1 MWLLYEMIYLCQI
14 PHRCPFLTVS
24 NDWTSPVNWPICPWL
39 GAHRALTEPCCHLY
53 RKRRVPC
60 TSHLSLWQAQVV
72 WSIPVLS
79 VPRKS
84 LKPGGSNGTCPL
96 SHPWNALGAAQWH
109 SLFWGHWAQLGTSTV
124 HVGQPGRLQIL
135 WGTHRRQLWC
145 MLPNWLL
152 DSYHYDGYLA
162 TIIVPT
168 YSEGHASPPEGWP
181 SPGVPLV
188 PSGPGTPCWF
198 AQTTGIVLG
207 CLWDCAWLCP
217 PHGPQAKGTTC
228 WGHVHVGKACMQ
240 FAYCLKLLMSLITSQ
255 AKRFHDHSNGCSGA
269 NSIGHWKWTP
279 GWQVWAH
286 VHLVRQVHRLL
297 GCP

>member
-1 MWLLYEMIYLCQI
+1 MY
-14 PHRCPFLTVS
+14 
-24 NDWTSPVNWPICPWL
+24 
-39 GAHRALTEPCCHLY
+39 ALKLAA
-53 RKRRVPC
+53 RL
-60 TSHLSLWQAQVV
+60 LSLW
-72 WSIPVLS
+72 W
-79 VPRKS
+79 VPCNHYC
-84 LKPGGSNGTCPL
+84 SNLLWRACI
-96 SHPWNALGAAQWH
+96 
-109 SLFWGHWAQLGTSTV
+109 TSRGMT
-124 HVGQPGRLQIL
+124 QPGI
-135 WGTHRRQLWC
+135 
-145 MLPNWLL
+145 
-152 DSYHYDGYLA
+152 
-162 TIIVPT
+162 
-168 YSEGHASPPEGWP
+168 
-181 SPGVPLV
+181 PLV

-286 VHLVRQVHRLL
+286 VHLVHQVHHLL